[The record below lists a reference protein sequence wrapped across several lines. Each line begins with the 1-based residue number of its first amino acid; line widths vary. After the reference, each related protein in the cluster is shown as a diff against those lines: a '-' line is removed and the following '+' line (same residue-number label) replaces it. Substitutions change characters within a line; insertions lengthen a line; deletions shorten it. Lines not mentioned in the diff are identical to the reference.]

1 MPSLFTLADL
11 SRIRKRIILISLL
24 GILLTGLLVGF
35 STTWPLYHSLRG
47 HIENLNATNAQA
59 QAAAMQNQIARYQ
72 SIAKQFTSRTEIRK
86 RLQAYAVGE
95 MGLAD
100 LQAYTTPRLQEPL
113 NQVPDL
119 AAMVRLGPNQE
130 IITRIGPLADQLE
143 THPTIPQGL
152 EVITTQQNNARILIR
167 TSATIYS
174 DKGEAIGTD
183 ILYFTPAAIQP
194 ILAQFE
200 AFGAN
205 ASMCLTNLA
214 TLQVLGLNPAFNA
227 ALLLEPTEAQ
237 KTELRQIAAHQAGL
251 YRFYS
256 LNTKPQAVF
265 HHPLGNSGWSLIVR
279 IPEESLYHRAHLDLL
294 WALLTILIMLG
305 FGAYLSHRAIHPLIK
320 QLLKQTDEIQQSAME
335 LRLAASVFENAQEP
349 IIVTNTDLVIL
360 RANQGFSQTLKLEHD
375 RLINTHL
382 SDYFC
387 NERMQSLNLQHTA
400 AERLHYENS
409 WQGEVWY
416 RTGDNQRL
424 PALQTIS
431 AVRDDNEQI
440 TFLIHIFN
448 DISEQKRAE
457 RKIHHQAHH
466 DDLTQLPNRTALM
479 QHLHQLIAAHRDKNY
494 GFSLMFIDLDKFKP
508 VNDEYGHQVG
518 DLLLKQVAE
527 RIKHNVRAQD
537 MVGRLGGDEFLV
549 IIESLHKPE
558 DAKRIAQKII
568 DTLSS
573 PFLIDSHQ
581 ISIGASIGITHYP
594 QEGKNVDALIKQADA
609 AMYKAKE
616 SGRNRFACA
625 QAQTH

>member
-47 HIENLNATNAQA
+47 HIENLNATSAQA

-86 RLQAYAVGE
+86 RLQAYTTGD
-95 MGLAD
+95 MSFAD
-100 LQAYTTPRLQEPL
+100 LQAYTTPRLQDPL
-113 NQVPDL
+113 NQVSDL

-130 IITRIGPLADQLE
+130 VITRIGPLADEIE

-174 DKGEAIGTD
+174 DDQQPIGTD
-183 ILYFTPAAIQP
+183 VLYFTPAAIKP
-194 ILAQFE
+194 ILLHYK
-200 AFGAN
+200 AFGEQASLCLAN
-205 ASMCLTNLA
+205 LSTQ
-214 TLQVLGLNPAFNA
+214 QVIGLNPAFSS
-227 ALLLEPTEAQ
+227 ALLLEPTETQ
-237 KTELRQIAAHQAGL
+237 KAELRQIAANQTGL

-256 LNTKPQAVF
+256 LGDKPQAIF
-265 HHPLGNSGWSLIVR
+265 HVPLAQSGWSLIVR
-279 IPEESLYHRAHLDLL
+279 IPEATLYDPAHHDLL
-294 WALLTILIMLG
+294 WALMTIGIMLII
-305 FGAYLSHRAIHPLIK
+305 GALMSHRAIHPLIQ
-320 QLLKQTDEIQQSAME
+320 QLLKQTEQIQQSALE

-349 IIVTNTDLVIL
+349 IIVTNSDLLIL
-360 RANQGFSQTLKLEHD
+360 RANQGFSDTLQLNHEN
-375 RLINTHL
+375 LIHTRL
-382 SDYFC
+382 SDYLC
-387 NERMQSLNLQHTA
+387 LECMNEPNLQQAIANHF
-400 AERLHYENS
+400 RSENS

-416 RTGDNQRL
+416 RTRNQTL
-424 PALQTIS
+424 IPALQTIS
-431 AVRDDNEQI
+431 AVRDDEQQI
-440 TFLIHIFN
+440 TYLIHIFN
-448 DISEQKRAE
+448 DISVQKRAE

-479 QHLHQLIAAHRDKNY
+479 HHLHQLIAAHRDKNY

-508 VNDEYGHQVG
+508 VNDDYGHQVG
-518 DLLLKQVAE
+518 DELLKQVAE

-549 IIESLHKPE
+549 IIESLHQPE

-573 PFLIDSHQ
+573 AFLIEGHQ
-581 ISIGASIGITHYP
+581 ITIGASIGITHYP

-625 QAQTH
+625 QTL